1 MNFIFKLKKSVSLGV
16 ECKTLLEGA
25 VPSFSPSTRKEK
37 PTQKLPVHRKTLLW
51 QQELLKGVKLK

>member
-37 PTQKLPVHRKTLLW
+37 PTQKLPVHRKTLL
-51 QQELLKGVKLK
+51 